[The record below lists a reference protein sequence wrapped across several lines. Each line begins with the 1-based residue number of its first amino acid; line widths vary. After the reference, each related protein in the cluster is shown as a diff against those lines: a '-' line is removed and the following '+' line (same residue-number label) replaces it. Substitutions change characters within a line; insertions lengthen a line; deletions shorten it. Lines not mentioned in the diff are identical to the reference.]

1 MATNLRFAI
10 ILCSICA
17 IAVISASIDST
28 TDIVAETSNVSKVSN
43 ESNVKYLIN
52 GYNES
57 LNDLNNST
65 SISNKYILNQ
75 KELENIQRVIMKR
88 RQNPTQR

>member
-43 ESNVKYLIN
+43 ESSVKYLIH
-52 GYNES
+52 GSNES
-57 LNDLNNST
+57 VNVLNNST

-75 KELENIQRVIMKR
+75 KELENIQKVIMKR
-88 RQNPTQR
+88 IQNPTQR

>member
-52 GYNES
+52 GHNES
-57 LNDLNNST
+57 VNDSNNST

-75 KELENIQRVIMKR
+75 KELENIQKVIMKR

>member
-1 MATNLRFAI
+1 MTTNLRLAI
-10 ILCSICA
+10 FLCSICA

-28 TDIVAETSNVSKVSN
+28 TDIVAETSNASKVSN

-57 LNDLNNST
+57 VNDLNNIT
-65 SISNKYILNQ
+65 SIFNKYILNQ
-75 KELENIQRVIMKR
+75 KELENIQKVIMKR
-88 RQNPTQR
+88 RQNPIQR

>member
-57 LNDLNNST
+57 VNDLNNST

-75 KELENIQRVIMKR
+75 KELENIQKVIMKR

>member
-17 IAVISASIDST
+17 IAVINASIDST

-57 LNDLNNST
+57 VNDLNNIT